1 MLLLCC
7 FFFSILFCRHR
18 CRRHTYSLA
27 VFPSLCLSLCRLA
40 LHLYWQ
46 THSLSVSL
54 TLSAILS
61 RIVHAYTRTHV
72 QRHAYMCT
80 FICISMQMSK
90 RRQHRHIA
98 LFHLPPASQSHS
110 HSLSLSLSASIS
122 PCGEYAASVAD
133 FVCAGIA
140 LAAAVVVISF
150 LGLAFVEQQGGEWG
164 MRSVQKGA
172 FYLQSQR
179 QTERWERR
187 QTCGQWCSTNFENS
201 PPIAGG
207 PLQMRCSAAARSP
220 PPLRTAYTPL
230 SLSLSL
236 LFSNSP
242 LTALRLV
249 CAFVSSRHR
258 FCFILQIVWPNNCI
272 FCNT

>member
-1 MLLLCC
+1 MLLL

-46 THSLSVSL
+46 THSLSL

-110 HSLSLSLSASIS
+110 HSLSLCLHQPLRRI
-122 PCGEYAASVAD
+122 CGECSGFCLCRNCSCRRCCCYFIFGS
-133 FVCAGIA
+133 GICRA
-140 LAAAVVVISF
+140 TRRRV
-150 LGLAFVEQQGGEWG
+150 GDAFSTKRCV
-164 MRSVQKGA
+164 
-172 FYLQSQR
+172 LL
-179 QTERWERR
+179 TEPE
-187 QTCGQWCSTNFENS
+187 TD
-201 PPIAGG
+201 
-207 PLQMRCSAAARSP
+207 
-220 PPLRTAYTPL
+220 
-230 SLSLSL
+230 
-236 LFSNSP
+236 
-242 LTALRLV
+242 
-249 CAFVSSRHR
+249 
-258 FCFILQIVWPNNCI
+258 
-272 FCNT
+272 